1 MTNMKILITGGAGY
15 KGTVLTRKLLEHG
28 YSVTLLDNFMYGYE
42 PIMHLATNKSL
53 EIIKHDIRN
62 GIPDIAKYDVIF
74 HLAGISGFPACASN
88 PHSAQLINV
97 EATRQIARD
106 LSPGQMLINASTTS
120 LYGKSGQP
128 CTEETNVD
136 PVSTYAQTKLAAE
149 GILHDRPNV
158 ISLRFATVFGFST
171 RMRMDLMVNDFV
183 YKAVKEKVIV
193 LFDSFAKRT
202 FIHVEDAAD
211 CYLFAMNNFDRM
223 KGEVFN
229 AGGNSLNFSKEEIAE
244 KIRRKVEFAI
254 VNSDV
259 KDKDLRHFIVNFD
272 KIEKLGYRPQKS
284 VEYGIDELI
293 RIYGFYEY
301 YSHYR
306 TI

>member
-1 MTNMKILITGGAGY
+1 MKILVTGGAGY
-15 KGTVLTRKLLEHG
+15 KGTVLTRKLLENG
-28 YSVTLLDNFMYGYE
+28 YKVTLLDNFMYGYE
-42 PIMHLATNKSL
+42 PVMHLATNKNL

-62 GIPDIAKYDVIF
+62 GIPDLPKYDVVF

-97 EATRQIARD
+97 EATRLIARD
-106 LSPGQMLINASTTS
+106 LAPGQMLINASTTS
-120 LYGKSGQP
+120 LYGKSGEP
-128 CTEETNVD
+128 CNEETPVD
-136 PVSTYAQTKLAAE
+136 PVSTYAMTKLAAE
-149 GILHDRPNV
+149 KILHEKPNV
-158 ISLRFATVFGFST
+158 VSLRFATVFGFST
-171 RMRMDLMVNDFV
+171 RMRMDLMINDFV

-211 CYLFAMNNFDRM
+211 CYLFTMNNFDRM
-223 KGEVFN
+223 KGGIFN
-229 AGGNSLNFSKEEIAE
+229 AGSNSLNFSKDEIAA
-244 KIRRKVEFAI
+244 KIRQKVEFSI
-254 VNSDV
+254 VNSEL
-259 KDKDLRHFIVNFD
+259 KDKDLRHFIVNFN
-272 KIEKLGYRPQKS
+272 KIEKLGYVPARS
-284 VEYGIDELI
+284 VEDGIDELI

>member
-1 MTNMKILITGGAGY
+1 MKILVTGGAGY
-15 KGTVLTRKLLEHG
+15 KGTVLVRKLLEQG
-28 YSVTLLDNFMYGYE
+28 YKVTLLDNFMYGYE
-42 PIMHLATNKSL
+42 PVMHLATNRNL

-62 GIPDIAKYDVIF
+62 GIPGLQKYDVVF

-97 EATRQIARD
+97 EAARLIERD
-106 LSPGQMLINASTTS
+106 LAPGQMLINASTTS
-120 LYGKSGQP
+120 LYGKSGEP
-128 CTEETNVD
+128 CNEETAVD
-136 PVSTYAQTKLAAE
+136 PVSTYALTKLAAE
-149 GILHDRPNV
+149 KIFHEKPNV
-158 ISLRFATVFGFST
+158 VSLRFATVFGFST
-171 RMRMDLMVNDFV
+171 RMRMDLMINDFV

-211 CYLFAMNNFDRM
+211 CYIFTMKNFDRM
-223 KGEVFN
+223 KDGIYN
-229 AGGNSLNFSKEEIAE
+229 AGGNSLNFSKDEVAA
-244 KIRRKVEFAI
+244 KIKEKVEFSI
-254 VNSDV
+254 VNSELR
-259 KDKDLRHFIVNFD
+259 DKDLRHFIVNFD
-272 KIEKLGYRPQKS
+272 KIERLGYKPEKS
-284 VEYGIDELI
+284 VEEGIDELI